1 MLILSFVT
9 IVWQTYNK
17 KSIHKY
23 VFGIFLLKRGNYF
36 PGLQEGKREI
46 LRNVEKWGICN
57 SSTIKNITL
66 IVCNIFCHFSGAKW
80 FIIFSKQNY
89 P

>member
-23 VFGIFLLKRGNYF
+23 IFSIFLLKHGNYF
-36 PGLQEGKREI
+36 PASQGKKREI
-46 LRNVEKWGICN
+46 LGSVEKWGICN

-66 IVCNIFCHFSGAKW
+66 IVCNIFCHFSGCK
-80 FIIFSKQNY
+80 
-89 P
+89 